1 MLLSSRKQI
10 ERRIML
16 LVIHLPKETHKEA
29 EEEERPTSTSTEGRT
44 EENALDEYEVL
55 TTPF

>member
-1 MLLSSRKQI
+1 MLLSFRKQI

-16 LVIHLPKETHKEA
+16 LVIRLPKETHKEA